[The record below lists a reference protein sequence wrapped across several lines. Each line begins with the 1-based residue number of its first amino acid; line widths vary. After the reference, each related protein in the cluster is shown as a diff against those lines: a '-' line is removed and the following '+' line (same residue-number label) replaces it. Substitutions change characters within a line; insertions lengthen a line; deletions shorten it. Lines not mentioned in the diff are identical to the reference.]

1 VVELRKRLTPDAKLI
16 GRPFEWI
23 LLPEPWHKGRALLI
37 GDAAHATS
45 AHMGQGGGM
54 ALEDSAVLG
63 QCIAAAASLPEA
75 FDAFMARRFERVRA
89 VVETSVGLS
98 RLEQA
103 HAPPSENVA
112 LLTRALSALAQ
123 PY

>member
-1 VVELRKRLTPDAKLI
+1 
-16 GRPFEWI
+16 
-23 LLPEPWHKGRALLI
+23 
-37 GDAAHATS
+37 
-45 AHMGQGGGM
+45 M
-54 ALEDSAVLG
+54 ALEDSVVLG
-63 QCIAAAASLPEA
+63 QCIAGGLAALPEA

-103 HAPPSENVA
+103 HAPASENVA
-112 LLTRALSALAQ
+112 LLTRALAALSQ